1 MTLTSE
7 TAAIPGAH
15 TDALRKALT
24 SQIRPSRPNPLTA
37 VRVSAWRTMRK
48 MKHYGVAVL
57 FDVTLMPIIFLL
69 TFTYLFGGAFAGSTK
84 EYLQYFLPGVLV
96 QTVVMPTV
104 YTGTAL
110 NMDITKGIYD
120 RFRTL
125 PFWQP
130 ATIVGSLLGDVVRYV
145 LALTTTMSV
154 GLALGFR
161 PDGGVGG
168 VLAAMLLLLVFALSV
183 SWIFAALGVVA
194 KAPETVS
201 GTSMLVMFPL
211 VFTSNIFVEPDTMPG
226 WMEAIVEINPVSDA
240 ATAVRGLVHGN
251 ASGADIGSVLL
262 ACAIITAIFA
272 PLTMYLYRAKSR
284 G

>member
-1 MTLTSE
+1 M
-7 TAAIPGAH
+7 
-15 TDALRKALT
+15 
-24 SQIRPSRPNPLTA
+24 
-37 VRVSAWRTMRK
+37 
-48 MKHYGVAVL
+48 
-57 FDVTLMPIIFLL
+57 
-69 TFTYLFGGAFAGSTK
+69 
-84 EYLQYFLPGVLV
+84 
-96 QTVVMPTV
+96 
-104 YTGTAL
+104 
-110 NMDITKGIYD
+110 
-120 RFRTL
+120 
-125 PFWQP
+125 
-130 ATIVGSLLGDVVRYV
+130 GSLLGDVVRYV

-226 WMEAIVEINPVSDA
+226 WMEAIVDINPVSDA

>member
-1 MTLTSE
+1 MTLASGT
-7 TAAIPGAH
+7 TAGAGAPV
-15 TDALRKALT
+15 DALRKALT
-24 SQIRPSRPNPLTA
+24 SRIRPSRTHPLTA
-37 VRVSAWRTMRK
+37 VRVLAWRTMRK

-57 FDVTLMPIIFLL
+57 LDVTLMPVVFLL
-69 TFTYLFGGAFAGSTK
+69 TFTYLFGGAFAGSTE
-84 EYLQYFLPGVLV
+84 EYLRYFLPGVLV

-110 NMDITKGIYD
+110 TTDITRGVHD

-130 ATIVGSLLGDVVRYV
+130 ATIVGSLLGDIVRYV
-145 LALTTTMSV
+145 LALTTTTAV

-168 VLAAMLLLLVFALSV
+168 VLAAMLLLLVFAVSV

-201 GTSMLVMFPL
+201 GSSMLVMFPL
-211 VFTSNIFVEPDTMPG
+211 IFTSNIFVEPETMPG
-226 WMEAIVEINPVSDA
+226 WMEAIVEANPVSDA
-240 ATAVRGLVHGN
+240 ATAVRGLIHGDAN
-251 ASGADIGSVLL
+251 GSDIGWVLL
-262 ACAIITAIFA
+262 ACAIITAVFA
-272 PLTMYLYRAKSR
+272 PLTMYLYRARSR
-284 G
+284 T